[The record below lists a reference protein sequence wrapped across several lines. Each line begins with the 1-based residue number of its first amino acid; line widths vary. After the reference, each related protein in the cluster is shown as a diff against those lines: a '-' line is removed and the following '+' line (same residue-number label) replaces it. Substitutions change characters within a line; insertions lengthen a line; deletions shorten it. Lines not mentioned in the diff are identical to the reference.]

1 MKKIITIITMLFLSL
16 SIFAQSDEILDILYD
31 QDNAQTIY
39 TSLLVLQAAGV
50 LDLDADVD
58 ETRSFLESKTWG
70 NTVLEDKEY
79 ISAGSFSLLVM
90 ESFNLSHGIVYNFLP
105 TKRYALKELVFKK
118 LILGNPYPNDTMSSF
133 DVVYAI
139 SSLPVPENI
148 NKNYVDETE

>member
-1 MKKIITIITMLFLSL
+1 MFFLSL

-50 LDLDADVD
+50 LDLEADVD
-58 ETRSFLESKTWG
+58 EARSFLESTTWG

-79 ISAGSFSLLVM
+79 ISAGGFSLLVM

-105 TKRYALKELVFKK
+105 IKRYALKELVYKK
-118 LILGNPYPNDTMSSF
+118 LILGSPYPNDTMSSF

-148 NKNYVDETE
+148 NKDYVDVIE